1 MTISLKWTFTPE
13 QLKAKLNG
21 TFGKASRALSDQL
34 YISMGRLREYIVAR
48 RLNAPK
54 GFSPDQLHHK
64 SGNLINST
72 FPSIEQSIDG
82 SSLIGRVQVANTAP
96 YGRIHEYGGTFTARR
111 QNLIHP
117 PHLATRK
124 GGERVMTG
132 SPYTITFP
140 ERSFLRS
147 SLREQRDTIITALK
161 TALSRSIK

>member
-21 TFGKASRALSDQL
+21 RWTSAVDALYQQMRT
-34 YISMGRLREYIVAR
+34 SMGNLREYIVAR
-48 RLNAPK
+48 RMRAPK
-54 GFSPDQLHHK
+54 GFSPDQLHQV
-64 SGNLINST
+64 SGHLVDST
-72 FPSIEQSIDG
+72 QPFSGQAPG
-82 SSLIGRVQVANTAP
+82 QVWGKVAVDNTAP
-96 YGRIHEYGGTFTARR
+96 YGRIHEYGGTFTARKK
-111 QNLIHP
+111 NLIHP

-132 SPYTITFP
+132 SPYGIHFP

-147 SLREQRDTIITALK
+147 SLREQRGTIITALK